1 MITPSV
7 KINKSYRKR
16 IKCIKSV
23 TKTKVAYTCRT
34 VFFSFV
40 NLLIKRNI
48 FRVPIYFIHF
58 IISVFLHPQKRCR
71 CVIRQC
77 VIPHGLLFMLLFAH
91 KAKALKG
98 KKKKKA
104 LFVGLGK

>member
-1 MITPSV
+1 MITNQL
-7 KINKSYRKR
+7 KKKNYRKQ
-16 IKCIKSV
+16 IKCIKSL

-48 FRVPIYFIHF
+48 FCVIFHF
-58 IISVFLHPQKRCR
+58 IISVFLHSQNRCR

-91 KAKALKG
+91 KAKALKE
-98 KKKKKA
+98 KK
-104 LFVGLGK
+104 

>member
-7 KINKSYRKR
+7 KINKSYRKQ

-34 VFFSFV
+34 VFFYFV

-48 FRVPIYFIHF
+48 FRV
-58 IISVFLHPQKRCR
+58 
-71 CVIRQC
+71 
-77 VIPHGLLFMLLFAH
+77 
-91 KAKALKG
+91 
-98 KKKKKA
+98 A
-104 LFVGLGK
+104 LFILLIL